1 MCDLFPV
8 KERQPA
14 QLQQMYQQW
23 KEYPSLQQKAAPT
36 LVFAVIGQA
45 KSDKQINAEQ
55 ESQLLAQQLRNWA
68 FLRKN

>member
-1 MCDLFPV
+1 
-8 KERQPA
+8 
-14 QLQQMYQQW
+14 
-23 KEYPSLQQKAAPT
+23 
-36 LVFAVIGQA
+36 VFAVIGQA

>member
-1 MCDLFPV
+1 
-8 KERQPA
+8 
-14 QLQQMYQQW
+14 MYQQW